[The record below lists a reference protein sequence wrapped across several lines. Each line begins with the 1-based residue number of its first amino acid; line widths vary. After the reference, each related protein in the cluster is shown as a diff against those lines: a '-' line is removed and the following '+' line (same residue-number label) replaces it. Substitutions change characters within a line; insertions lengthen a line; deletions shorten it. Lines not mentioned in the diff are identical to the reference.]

1 MKPENVLFKRDGY
14 LLLAD
19 FGLATKLDKD
29 KLALS
34 FCGTAEYLAPEML
47 ANKGHDHTV
56 DWWTLGILLYEMI
69 VGIPPFFHKNKHLMY
84 FLIQEAGVTF
94 PTVEKHNIYVS
105 PEAQDLINSLLEKKS
120 SKRIG
125 KNGIAEIL

>member
-1 MKPENVLFKRDGY
+1 MLFKRDGY

-34 FCGTAEYLAPEML
+34 FCGTAEYLSPEML

-69 VGIPPFFHKNKHLMY
+69 VGIPPFFHKNKHRMY
-84 FLIQEAGVTF
+84 FLI
-94 PTVEKHNIYVS
+94 
-105 PEAQDLINSLLEKKS
+105 
-120 SKRIG
+120 
-125 KNGIAEIL
+125 